1 MKCSVATPKSIWREI
16 VDDLSGR
23 YSIVFGVIMK
33 DVKHLHRLH
42 LKKSCMSC
50 GHVDAQQIQY
60 VLIMAS

>member
-1 MKCSVATPKSIWREI
+1 MSTPKSIWREL

-23 YSIVFGVIMK
+23 YGTIFGFIMK
-33 DVKHLHRLH
+33 DVKRLHRLH

-50 GHVDAQQIQY
+50 GHVDVQQIQY